1 MAALMLLLAKG
12 YKLSKAPWDS
22 GGTFFV
28 VFTGL
33 HAITMFRSRLVGEEH
48 LYWYWTSLGWLGY
61 LGLKMYETS
70 SMFAMTAAS
79 QAQLCDRAAT
89 GEHRLKSASPVVLQL
104 LSQCLNPSG
113 DMPYSTVDYV
123 HDFLFDHPI
132 FLWAL
137 GSMTW
142 VFAIN
147 NISKNL
153 GMGPLA
159 SLVTSYALGFLALTF
174 KVCSTQA
181 FNPESVNFMPLW
193 LESLMLNWDRNY
205 GLRIFWTGLVA
216 CTVYLLVQSG
226 FSHRVSRKG
235 ECSRLYFR

>member
-1 MAALMLLLAKG
+1 MLIFVSLNNLSFLHLSAGITCMAALMLLLAKD
-12 YKLSKAPWDS
+12 YELSKAPWDS
-22 GGTFFV
+22 GGTCFV

-33 HAITMFRSRLVGEEH
+33 HAITMFR
-48 LYWYWTSLGWLGY
+48 
-61 LGLKMYETS
+61 ETS

-89 GEHRLKSASPVVLQL
+89 GEHRLKSASPVVLQF
-104 LSQCLNPSG
+104 LSHCLNPSG

-132 FLWAL
+132 CLWAL

-142 VFAIN
+142 VFAVN

-153 GMGPLA
+153 GMGSPA

-181 FNPESVNFMPLW
+181 FNPELVNFMPLW